1 MKDAPPVS
9 SFNDS
14 PFAFRKERAFFC
26 CPDHHPSRDGDC
38 RHVRNP
44 GAHDARAAGVFIAP
58 GPRRHARRSFLSRSK
73 PTTSRRLAAARSHF
87 PHNLTSQLTSF
98 QGTTRAETRRARA
111 STRNRLASRASRVS
125 GAPALAIAF
134 LVSVAR
140 RKFHPRTR
148 HRVVRRLT
156 RARLPTPSN
165 PPQMASKD
173 GSTFFFTSESVNE
186 GHPDKLADQVRDR
199 ALVDSGALATRT
211 VAFSPDGIAKS
222 SRGDAEV
229 SRPPRASRRVSDV
242 PLTRLPPH
250 TSPQISDGVLDAC
263 LAQDPDSK
271 VRLRPRKRSP
281 VESAKT
287 RASETFFATRATRA
301 ETRVVERARPRFHR
315 AMKRP
320 RQSNAPSTATRRG
333 RLARLDPIGRTRER
347 AGRTRRAAD
356 TSDEQ
361 RRTAARRPRLTVSS
375 VS

>member
-1 MKDAPPVS
+1 MFLLIRP
-9 SFNDS
+9 
-14 PFAFRKERAFFC
+14 EI
-26 CPDHHPSRDGDC
+26 G
-38 RHVRNP
+38 VRNP

-58 GPRRHARRSFLSRSK
+58 QPRRHASGSFFPDRSRPFPAVSPPLGHIIRTTSPSNYIALRYDPNRDSSRSRVDAELARVACGRASPTRRRSRSRFSCLSRDGK
-73 PTTSRRLAAARSHF
+73 
-87 PHNLTSQLTSF
+87 
-98 QGTTRAETRRARA
+98 
-111 STRNRLASRASRVS
+111 
-125 GAPALAIAF
+125 F
-134 LVSVAR
+134 L
-140 RKFHPRTR
+140 PRTR
-148 HRVVRRLT
+148 RRVVRRLT
-156 RARLPTPSN
+156 RVPLPTQSN

-281 VESAKT
+281 IELAKKHALPKRFSRHARRRGNARG
-287 RASETFFATRATRA
+287 RAGATAFPPREETASSI
-301 ETRVVERARPRFHR
+301 E
-315 AMKRP
+315 
-320 RQSNAPSTATRRG
+320 NALFTATRR
-333 RLARLDPIGRTRER
+333 R
-347 AGRTRRAAD
+347 
-356 TSDEQ
+356 
-361 RRTAARRPRLTVSS
+361 
-375 VS
+375 

>member
-1 MKDAPPVS
+1 MKA
-9 SFNDS
+9 
-14 PFAFRKERAFFC
+14 R
-26 CPDHHPSRDGDC
+26 RD
-38 RHVRNP
+38 RNP
-44 GAHDARAAGVFIAP
+44 GAHDARAAGVFP
-58 GPRRHARRSFLSRSK
+58 GRCLHARKEFLSRSM
-73 PTTSRRLAAARSHF
+73 PTTSRRLAAARPHF
-87 PHNLTSQLTSF
+87 PHNFTFQLTSP
-98 QGTTRAETRRARA
+98 QGTTPAATPRARA
-111 STRNRLASRASRVS
+111 VDAEPARVACSRAS
-125 GAPALAIAF
+125 P
-134 LVSVAR
+134 AR
-140 RKFHPRTR
+140 RRSRSRFSCLSREEKLLPRTR